1 MNFAIAYP
9 WRGPPVSVLR
19 MSASR
24 VPWSRVLGVLA
35 GKSPPSIHYQDF
47 LVTLPLGRRGRR
59 EVPADPGS
67 RSEPGKRH
75 RPACGPQTNTVPPC
89 GPTNLS
95 SKTELG
101 SGERTQRSPVV
112 TPDPNSTIPNRLV
125 GPPGF

>member
-24 VPWSRVLGVLA
+24 VPWSRVLGVLS

-47 LVTLPLGRRGRR
+47 LVTLRLDGGDEEKFRRIPVR
-59 EVPADPGS
+59 A
-67 RSEPGKRH
+67 SEPGKRH
-75 RPACGPQTNTVPPC
+75 CPACGPQKNTVPPC

-101 SGERTQRSPVV
+101 SGERTQRSP
-112 TPDPNSTIPNRLV
+112 
-125 GPPGF
+125 